1 MQRALQ
7 LRACL
12 QKVVI
17 ALHVFLGLLR
27 RGRAH
32 SLAVP
37 GEEWLDSEPV
47 RPSHPTPPRIHFT
60 TSTDQIPA
68 EAPLQ
73 FRACELLK
81 SPWAGASASANSSS
95 TDSPEETLSGNIY
108 CMANSLLQLVSTAIS
123 HLSLQKPH
131 THIRE
136 GQRGWGPVPKVNRI
150 KRVSCPQCWRSALL
164 KHTTHTPSG
173 CKLLWDRV
181 RQICIAVRLRLLT
194 LRQLPPHWLTPL
206 WSLDPAH
213 CWSPPSSLVGFPS

>member
-1 MQRALQ
+1 MERNILTLQRALQ

-17 ALHVFLGLLR
+17 ALHVFQGLLR

-37 GEEWLDSEPV
+37 GEEWLDSGPV

-68 EAPLQ
+68 EASLQ
-73 FRACELLK
+73 FRAATHTYELHK
-81 SPWAGASASANSSS
+81 SPWAGGIASANSRS
-95 TDSPEETLSGNIY
+95 TDRPPAGGLP
-108 CMANSLLQLVSTAIS
+108 MANSLLQLIVALQYHIS
-123 HLSLQKPH
+123 AYKNHTHTH

-136 GQRGWGPVPKVNRI
+136 GQRGWGPVSKVNRI
-150 KRVSCPQCWRSALL
+150 KRVSCPQRWWSAFL

-173 CKLLWDRV
+173 CKLLWVRV
-181 RQICIAVRLRLLT
+181 RQICIAVRLLT
-194 LRQLPPHWLTPL
+194 LCQLPPHWLSPL
-206 WSLDPAH
+206 
-213 CWSPPSSLVGFPS
+213 